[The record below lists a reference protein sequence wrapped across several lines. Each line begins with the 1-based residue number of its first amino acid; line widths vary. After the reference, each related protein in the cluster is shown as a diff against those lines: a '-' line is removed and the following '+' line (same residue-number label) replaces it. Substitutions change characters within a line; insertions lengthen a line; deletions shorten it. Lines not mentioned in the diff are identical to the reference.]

1 MQNLPKL
8 VFKLTFVLSL
18 TYLLTTWFNKIQK
31 CHISIKLS
39 NPLTVFANY
48 FYSILVNVCRIAK
61 VKRACPSELIYGN

>member
-8 VFKLTFVLSL
+8 VFKLTFVLPL
-18 TYLLTTWFNKIQK
+18 TYVFTTWFNKIQK

-48 FYSILVNVCRIAK
+48 FIVFLLKYVGLLQQKLFAH
-61 VKRACPSELIYGN
+61 